1 LQLLTTTKLNTQQ
14 TQNTFVTKKSSRFL
28 NKKDLY
34 ILARK
39 KIKNLRIKNSF
50 KRIKGSKDF
59 RHSFKYFIPT
69 LMYFSHTLDPQFLAD
84 IFAKVIHKAK
94 KQT

>member
-1 LQLLTTTKLNTQQ
+1 MLHTN
-14 TQNTFVTKKSSRFL
+14 NNSRFL
-28 NKKDLY
+28 KKKDLL

-39 KIKNLRIKNSF
+39 KIKNLRVKNSF
-50 KRIKGSKDF
+50 KRIKNSKDF

-69 LMYFSHTLDPQFLAD
+69 LMHFSKNLDPQILAD
-84 IFAKVIHKAK
+84 IFAKVLYKAK

>member
-1 LQLLTTTKLNTQQ
+1 M
-14 TQNTFVTKKSSRFL
+14 KSL
-28 NKKDLY
+28 KKKDLY
-34 ILARK
+34 MLARK

-59 RHSFKYFIPT
+59 RHSFKYFIPA
-69 LMYFSHTLDPQFLAD
+69 LMYFSRTLDPQLLAELLS
-84 IFAKVIHKAK
+84 KVVYKAK